1 MQSATKGFFDL
12 ERNARIGPRHP
23 KLGAAGFRV
32 AQWLAART
40 MGRAGFHRLG
50 SPFAE
55 ARIAEARD
63 RLTRGETLYLA
74 GLGAPG
80 THNSG
85 VALVEVTQARGP
97 RLILNNEEE
106 RFSGNKHTSEYP
118 RESIEAMVTTLR
130 GMGRDVGD
138 IFAWL
143 TSWDYPALAGTLAR
157 TVLEEA
163 PQSLKLLRT
172 TEAAGFDGRRLD
184 QMTRTP
190 KILGKQLGLAG
201 RVPLIVMPH
210 HDNHAWFSFAA
221 SPFADDGEPVAIA
234 VLDGTGDLGSVSL
247 YVVEN
252 GTMRRLY
259 CNDSMFDSLGAF
271 YSVISSTQGGW
282 TWLSSE
288 GRYMGAAAWGDM
300 NRASNPY
307 YQQLKQVL
315 HFGERGEIRLNRAMA
330 NWYCDPF
337 DHPYKHALIDI
348 LGEPLK
354 PEQLWNPDAV
364 LRVEDIQHRPDTQDR
379 LDKAAATQLVFE
391 DAMVHVV
398 DHLLR
403 VTGASRLV
411 LTGGVA
417 LNAVGNMRLLEH
429 FDAAWFARAFSSEV
443 DPGSRQE
450 NASKQEARAPFR
462 SNRNGQGSRAQH
474 NDARLHLWVPP
485 VPGDPGVTIGA
496 AWLFAHLAGS
506 PRGAPLT
513 HAFYCGLPSP
523 RAEIETALAADDIAS
538 RPIGNI
544 ATEAGRDAIAD
555 LMAFMVA
562 RGGVIAL
569 FQGAAET
576 GPRALGHRSIF
587 ANPCDPNVR
596 ERLNERVKYRE
607 AIRPLAPMATFEAA
621 REYFELL
628 EGASDADYNA
638 YNYMVLTARG
648 KPHARDK
655 IPAVIHADGTGR
667 IQIVRAADDPLTYAY
682 LKALG
687 RRIGVEM
694 SVNTSFNVA
703 GPIAQSPSQAIDTL
717 RRSKGLDVVL
727 LVASDG
733 CVYAAWHGGERDSGR
748 FTTWFAEWSAPQTSR
763 G

>member
-1 MQSATKGFFDL
+1 VIDARRNKKVFEL
-12 ERNARIGPRHP
+12 ERKARIGPRHP
-23 KLGAAGFRV
+23 RLGAAGFRV
-32 AQWLAART
+32 AQWLAAQT
-40 MGRAGFHRLG
+40 MQRAGFHRLG
-50 SPFAE
+50 SAV
-55 ARIAEARD
+55 ADRHIAEARD
-63 RLTRGETLYLA
+63 RLARGETLYLA

-85 VALVEVTQARGP
+85 VALVEVTQANGP

-118 RESIEAMVTTLR
+118 QKSIEAMVAALR
-130 GMGRDVGD
+130 GLGRDIPD

-143 TSWDYPALAGTLAR
+143 TTWDYPALAGTLAR

-190 KILGKQLGLAG
+190 KILARQLGLAE

-221 SPFADDGEPVAIA
+221 SPFADDSEPVAVA
-234 VLDGTGDLGSVSL
+234 VLDGTGDRGSVSL
-247 YVVEN
+247 YVVAN
-252 GTMRRLY
+252 GAMRRLY

-307 YQQLKQVL
+307 YKRLKQVL
-315 HFGERGEIRLNRAMA
+315 HFGGDGEVQLNRAMA

-337 DHPYKHALIDI
+337 DHPYRRALIDI

-354 PEQLWNPDAV
+354 PAQLWNPDAV
-364 LRVEDIQHRPDTQDR
+364 LRVEDIQHRADTQDR

-391 DAMVHVV
+391 DALIHVV

-403 VTGASRLV
+403 ITGARRLV

-429 FDAAWFARAFSSEV
+429 FDATWFA
-443 DPGSRQE
+443 
-450 NASKQEARAPFR
+450 NAQAR
-462 SNRNGQGSRAQH
+462 
-474 NDARLHLWVPP
+474 DARLHLWMPP

-506 PRGAPLT
+506 PRGAPMT
-513 HAFYCGLPSP
+513 HAFYCGLPPS
-523 RAEIETALAADDIAS
+523 RADIETALAANDIAS
-538 RPIGNI
+538 RLVGTI

-562 RGGVIAL
+562 QGGVIAL
-569 FQGAAET
+569 YQGAAET

-587 ANPCDPNVR
+587 ANPCDPHVR

-607 AIRPLAPMATFEAA
+607 AIRPLAPMATLEAA
-621 REYFELL
+621 QDCFDLL
-628 EGASDADYNA
+628 EGASDAGYNA
-638 YNYMVLTARG
+638 YNYMVLTARS

-667 IQIVRAADDPLTYAY
+667 IQIVRASDDPLTYAY

-687 RRIGVEM
+687 RRIGVEI

-733 CVYAAWHGGERDSGR
+733 DVYAAWHGGARDSGR
-748 FTTWFAEWSAPQTSR
+748 FTGWLAAWSANAS
-763 G
+763 GEA

>member
-1 MQSATKGFFDL
+1 VIDQVATKKGSRL
-12 ERNARIGPRHP
+12 ERKARIGPRHP
-23 KLGAAGFRV
+23 KLGAAGFRT
-32 AQWLAART
+32 ARWLAERT
-40 MGRAGFHRLG
+40 MARAGFHRMG
-50 SPFAE
+50 SPFA
-55 ARIAEARD
+55 AKRIAAARD

-85 VALVEVTQARGP
+85 VALVEVTQTHGP

-118 RESIEAMVTTLR
+118 KQSIEAMVSALR

-143 TSWDYPALAGTLAR
+143 TTWDYPALAGTLAR

-190 KILGKQLGLAG
+190 KILARQLGFAE
-201 RVPLIVMPH
+201 RVPLIAMPH

-221 SPFADDGEPVAIA
+221 SPFADDGKPVAIA
-234 VLDGTGDLGSVSL
+234 VLDGTGDAGSMSL
-247 YVVEN
+247 YVTEK
-252 GTMRRLY
+252 GAMRRLY

-300 NRASNPY
+300 NRTTNPY
-307 YQQLKQVL
+307 YERLKQVL
-315 HFGERGEIRLNRAMA
+315 QLGKDGEVRINRAMA

-337 DHPYKHALIDI
+337 NHPYHPALIEI
-348 LGEPLK
+348 IGEPLK
-354 PEQLWNPDAV
+354 PAQLWNPDAV

-379 LDKAAATQLVFE
+379 LDKAAATQMVFE
-391 DAMVHVV
+391 DAMIHVV

-403 VTGASRLV
+403 ITGANRLV

-417 LNAVGNMRLLEH
+417 LNAIGNMRLLEH
-429 FDAAWFARAFSSEV
+429 FDAAWF
-443 DPGSRQE
+443 SRVQ
-450 NASKQEARAPFR
+450 KR
-462 SNRNGQGSRAQH
+462 
-474 NDARLHLWVPP
+474 DTRLHLWVPP
-485 VPGDPGVTIGA
+485 VPGDAGVTIGA

-506 PRGAPLT
+506 PRGAPMT
-513 HAFYCGLPSP
+513 HAFHCGLPSP

-538 RPIGNI
+538 GMIGNI
-544 ATEAGRDAIAD
+544 STTAGRDAIAD

-562 RGGVIAL
+562 QGGVIAL

-587 ANPCDPNVR
+587 ANPCDPDVR

-607 AIRPLAPMATFEAA
+607 AIRPLAPMATLEAA
-621 REYFELL
+621 LEYFELL

-648 KPHARDK
+648 KMHAREK

-667 IQIVRAADDPLTYAY
+667 IQIVREADDPLTYAY

-703 GPIAQSPSQAIDTL
+703 GPIAQSASQAIDTL
-717 RRSKGLDVVL
+717 RRSKGLDAVL

-733 CVYAAWHGGERDSGR
+733 GVYAAWHGGQRNSGR
-748 FTTWFAEWSAPQTSR
+748 FTDWLADWNASQRLSAM
-763 G
+763 